1 MGKTNLTLK
10 ILLIFTLYLISG
22 GGASNK
28 VRGYS
33 GGGVLIKC
41 KYDKKYTSK
50 NKYFCK
56 GSRPNCGDL
65 IKTGVK
71 NKWVNKG
78 RFSLIDKPS
87 SAEFWVMIRELT
99 VKDFGTYQCAVDIT
113 LSKDIYT
120 PVELKIHEDYKKS
133 INVKGHVG
141 QTVNISCKYPQSLS
155 TKPKFLC
162 RRRSTA
168 DCYYTASV
176 TESREWIKEGKF
188 SLYDEKAR
196 MTFTVSI
203 SRVTEGYSGEY
214 WCGAESDWEKDR
226 GYKIYFTQ
234 INLRVTEPTVKPS
247 ASPSTSSK
255 PGTTEAT
262 TSSTSTPTVTSAY
275 NTSPGLSPEKNV
287 SQSSTSTSSLTTL
300 HTSKTI
306 LSSSSPTTGGSSSS
320 PMISVVA
327 VILLLVLT
335 GLLFFIVALR
345 KKRNPQAT
353 SPDQT
358 LSDSSNNHRVSHT
371 VYDYEDIK
379 ATGRHPTPDTGAS
392 TVYSTAQLPTNP
404 SDPSHTLY
412 HNVQLRTGL
421 GDFSNPIYSTAQDPQ
436 LPRSPSDSSVSDPQ
450 RQSVQPAE
458 DPAYAT
464 VKFTKNDAVT
474 IATVNKE
481 EEDSC
486 DYATVK

>member
-33 GGGVLIKC
+33 GGEVLIKC
-41 KYDKKYTSK
+41 KYDQEYTSN

-56 GSRPNCGDL
+56 DSWPNCGDL
-65 IKTGVK
+65 IKTEIK
-71 NKWVNKG
+71 DEWVNTG
-78 RFSLIDKPS
+78 RFSLIDNTS
-87 SAEFWVMIRELT
+87 SAEFWVIIRELT
-99 VKDFGTYQCAVDIT
+99 VEDSGRYQCGVDII

-120 PVELKIHEDYKKS
+120 PVELKIHE
-133 INVKGHVG
+133 
-141 QTVNISCKYPQSLS
+141 
-155 TKPKFLC
+155 
-162 RRRSTA
+162 
-168 DCYYTASV
+168 
-176 TESREWIKEGKF
+176 
-188 SLYDEKAR
+188 
-196 MTFTVSI
+196 
-203 SRVTEGYSGEY
+203 
-214 WCGAESDWEKDR
+214 
-226 GYKIYFTQ
+226 
-234 INLRVTEPTVKPS
+234 EPTVKPS

-300 HTSKTI
+300 HTSKTT
-306 LSSSSPTTGGSSSS
+306 LSSSSPTTGEPSSS
-320 PMISVVA
+320 PVISVVA
-327 VILLLVLT
+327 VILLLVLI

-358 LSDSSNNHRVSHT
+358 FSDSSNNRRVSHT
-371 VYDYEDIK
+371 VYDYEEIK

-404 SDPSHTLY
+404 SDPSDTLY

-436 LPRSPSDSSVSDPQ
+436 LPTSPSDSSVSDLQ
-450 RQSVQPAE
+450 RKSVQPAE

-474 IATVNKE
+474 IATINKE

>member
-1 MGKTNLTLK
+1 MKS
-10 ILLIFTLYLISG
+10 LIETCWSLSSG
-22 GGASNK
+22 GGASSN
-28 VRGYS
+28 VTGYS

-41 KYDKKYTSK
+41 KYDKEYTSN

-56 GSRPNCGDL
+56 GSWLKCGDQ
-65 IKTGVK
+65 IKTEGK
-71 NKWVNKG
+71 DKRVNTG
-78 RFSLIDKPS
+78 RFLLIDNTS

-99 VKDFGTYQCAVDIT
+99 VKDSGTYQCAVDIS
-113 LSKDIYT
+113 LSTDIYT
-120 PVELKIHEDYKKS
+120 PVELKIHE
-133 INVKGHVG
+133 
-141 QTVNISCKYPQSLS
+141 
-155 TKPKFLC
+155 
-162 RRRSTA
+162 
-168 DCYYTASV
+168 
-176 TESREWIKEGKF
+176 
-188 SLYDEKAR
+188 
-196 MTFTVSI
+196 
-203 SRVTEGYSGEY
+203 
-214 WCGAESDWEKDR
+214 
-226 GYKIYFTQ
+226 
-234 INLRVTEPTVKPS
+234 EPTVKPS

-255 PGTTEAT
+255 PGITEAT

-275 NTSPGLSPEKNV
+275 NTSPGE
-287 SQSSTSTSSLTTL
+287 
-300 HTSKTI
+300 
-306 LSSSSPTTGGSSSS
+306 SSSS

-358 LSDSSNNHRVSHT
+358 FSDSSNNHRVSHT
-371 VYDYEDIK
+371 VYDYEEIK

-404 SDPSHTLY
+404 SDPSDTLY

-436 LPRSPSDSSVSDPQ
+436 LPTSPSDSSVSDLQ
-450 RQSVQPAE
+450 RKSVQPAE

-486 DYATVK
+486 DYTTVK